1 MLTNE
6 NYYKNKKDLKKK
18 KEKNFI
24 PDKKIFQ
31 VNTQVE
37 TKTKKEEECAPKRT
51 IPDIEEEKPELKSIF
66 DKSLD

>member
-37 TKTKKEEECAPKRT
+37 TKTKKF
-51 IPDIEEEKPELKSIF
+51 IMDIFII
-66 DKSLD
+66 